1 MQWFDRLRDHRD
13 RLRRRVDAVSREVHR
28 ARAQTEQALR
38 TLGLEPPPPDAD
50 VIDVDTGR
58 HGLVGGTVR
67 SVVRQ
72 TTRGL
77 MLFAAAI
84 LLGAALWSLGIFLG
98 ASLLAFVV
106 LTRGLG
112 LRIDVSPRPA

>member
-13 RLRRRVDAVSREVHR
+13 QLRRRVDAVARDVHR

-38 TLGLEPPPPDAD
+38 TLGLEPPTPDVHVVD
-50 VIDVDTGR
+50 VETGG
-58 HGLVGGTVR
+58 HGIVGGAVR
-67 SVVRQ
+67 GVIRQ

-77 MLFAAAI
+77 MLLASAI

-106 LTRGLG
+106 VTRGLG
-112 LRIDVSPRPA
+112 LRIDMSPRPA

>member
-13 RLRRRVDAVSREVHR
+13 RLRRRVDAVAHDVRR
-28 ARAQTEQALR
+28 ARAETDQALR
-38 TLGLEPPPPDAD
+38 HLGFTPPTPDAD
-50 VIDVDTGR
+50 VIDVEAPR
-58 HGLVGGTVR
+58 HGLVGGAVR
-67 SVVRQ
+67 GVVRQ

-77 MLFAAAI
+77 MLLAAAV

-106 LTRGLG
+106 VTRGLG